1 MMSETQSQIS
11 ESTAKAEIEREE
23 KSLSPTLATL
33 TAENEELQKKL
44 AEREASVRHLMQ
56 VVRYWQLRSPL
67 FYLTHPG
74 YAWRELCNGLRYHL
88 VTRPQRFLWL
98 RYAEFAKGGTARL
111 GELRQHDPKPLGLEI
126 FPGRSA
132 DAGELPSVSIVTPS
146 YNQAEFIERTMDS
159 VLGQG
164 YGPLEYIVMDG
175 ASKDRTPELL
185 AARAEK
191 VGSAMQW
198 TSERDKGQADAVV
211 KGLARTT
218 GEIMAWLNSDDMFM
232 PGALPF
238 VADYFRRNPDVDVVY
253 GHRVIV
259 DENDGEIG
267 RWILPPYN
275 PESLTFFDF
284 IPQETLFWRRRAWEK
299 VGGLD
304 TTFQFALDWDLL
316 VRFRDAGCN
325 IVRLPYFTGI
335 FRVHTQQKTSS
346 QIGTVGMQEMG
357 RVRERTGADKRPQQ
371 AMNRAVLREM
381 FRSRMSHAALA
392 LGLRS
397 PGI

>member
-1 MMSETQSQIS
+1 
-11 ESTAKAEIEREE
+11 
-23 KSLSPTLATL
+23 
-33 TAENEELQKKL
+33 
-44 AEREASVRHLMQ
+44 
-56 VVRYWQLRSPL
+56 
-67 FYLTHPG
+67 
-74 YAWRELCNGLRYHL
+74 
-88 VTRPQRFLWL
+88 
-98 RYAEFAKGGTARL
+98 
-111 GELRQHDPKPLGLEI
+111 
-126 FPGRSA
+126 
-132 DAGELPSVSIVTPS
+132 
-146 YNQAEFIERTMDS
+146 MDS

-185 AARAEK
+185 AERAAK

-267 RWILPPYN
+267 RWILPPYE
-275 PESLTFFDF
+275 PEALTFFDF

-304 TTFQFALDWDLL
+304 TSFQFALDWDLL
-316 VRFRDAGCN
+316 VRFRDADCK

-346 QIGTVGMQEMG
+346 QIGTVGMRKWPSCG
-357 RVRERTGADKRPQQ
+357 SA
-371 AMNRAVLREM
+371 RARRNV
-381 FRSRMSHAALA
+381 RSR
-392 LGLRS
+392 R
-397 PGI
+397 